1 MTLCDH
7 KNSFVMTFQVENEN
21 LAPVKRRQK
30 RLKQNTEIILIVQW
44 CQICIIMKT
53 IIIVEAR
60 TKEIL

>member
-53 IIIVEAR
+53 INIVEAR
-60 TKEIL
+60 PKEIL